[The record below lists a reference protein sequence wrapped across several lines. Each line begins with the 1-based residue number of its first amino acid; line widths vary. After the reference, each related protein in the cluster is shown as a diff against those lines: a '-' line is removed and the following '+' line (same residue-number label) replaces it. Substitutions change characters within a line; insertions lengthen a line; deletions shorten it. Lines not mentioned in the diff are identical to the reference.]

1 MSADTANARV
11 RAITSAHEVIATAV
25 AEACGSPLA
34 SKRRITEG
42 YSNEVYGASTTH
54 GQEVIVRIHWW
65 SAAPHFQAERWA
77 LTRAV
82 SE

>member
-1 MSADTANARV
+1 MSADTAADARA
-11 RAITSAHEVIATAV
+11 RAMTSADEVIATAV

-42 YSNEVYGASTTH
+42 YSNEVYRASTTH

-65 SAAPHFQAERWA
+65 SAAPTSRPSGG
-77 LTRAV
+77 R
-82 SE
+82 